1 MLFRLKVFLIQF
13 SIFFPF
19 AAVLSK
25 SRAEL
30 GRSTGGF
37 GSSLRIAS
45 LTHSLSNMLN
55 KLRSAGQI

>member
-55 KLRSAGQI
+55 